1 MGVILNK
8 IKIKGYKSI
17 RELDLDLNPINILI
31 GSNGVGKSNFIS
43 FFGFIN
49 AIYEQRLQSY
59 SRQSGVDRLLYYGRK
74 QTSEIEGY
82 LGFGKNAY
90 SVILQPT
97 DDDTLF
103 IATEASLYSGRDDSY
118 PKNNLLESTIKD
130 STYQR
135 NQYLKTYIQCYKIYH
150 FHDTE
155 KGSPLRSKAKMD
167 DNRALAIDGGNLP
180 AFLYALQQKHPK
192 TLKRIEMTIRSVM
205 PYFERFDLQPSVL
218 DDTQI
223 ALSWTEMD
231 NHNRYFDA
239 NDLSDGSIRF
249 IALAALL
256 LQPELPKVII
266 IDEPELGLHPV
277 AIAKLAGMIRS
288 AADRGC
294 QIIVSTQSVNLI
306 NYFQPEDVITVD
318 RSDGQSI
325 FERLNREQLERW
337 LEDYSLGELW
347 VKSVINGQPK
357 AL

>member
-43 FFGFIN
+43 FLGFIN

-59 SRQSGVDRLLYYGRK
+59 SRQSGVDRLLHYGRK

-90 SVILQPT
+90 SVKLQPT

-103 IATEASLYSGRDDSY
+103 IATEASLFTGRADY
-118 PKNNLLESTIKD
+118 PKNNLSESTIKD
-130 STYQR
+130 STYPR
-135 NQYLKTYIQCYKIYH
+135 NQYLKDYIQCYKIYH

-155 KGSPLRSKAKMD
+155 KGSPLRSKAKLE
-167 DNRALAIDGGNLP
+167 DNRSLAIDGGNLP

-218 DDTQI
+218 DDSQI
-223 ALSWTEMD
+223 ALVWTEQD

-249 IALAALL
+249 IALSALL
-256 LQPELPKVII
+256 LQPDLPKVII

-277 AIAKLAGMIRS
+277 AIAKLAGMIKS